1 MKKKEKRIVFVVL
14 FLLAT
19 VGKAQ
24 DIHFSSINANPMF
37 INPASTAV
45 MNSTFR
51 ISTIYR
57 NQWSSVSDGYN
68 TFLSSFEIQPYVSN
82 DDSKGIGIGVMFMSD
97 VAGSLSYGERDFS
110 IAASYFFALDR
121 EKKYYLSFGVEASRN
136 NWGYD
141 LTNAD
146 FSQEGSNDEAILLDN
161 LNTYDIS
168 FGALWQYSKDDSHLF
183 QVNASA
189 FHLNEPSLSFFDDK
203 TLVLHRRYLLS
214 MNYLFPY
221 NDLYS
226 IRPQILFQNQY
237 NNNELIVGGDFIF
250 NLSDAIFTTQNL
262 SLGMFYRSN
271 DAIIISPKYR
281 YNNFLAGL
289 SYDINLSKLNKVSHT
304 YGGVELWLSYAFSPV
319 SYKRTNTKIPCPT
332 F

>member
-1 MKKKEKRIVFVVL
+1 VKDHKKRIVFVVL
-14 FLLAT
+14 FLLTT

-37 INPASTAV
+37 INPASTAM

-68 TFLSSFEIQPYVSN
+68 TFLTSFEIQPYVSN
-82 DDSKGIGIGVMFMSD
+82 DNSKGLGLGVMFMSD
-97 VAGSLSYGERDFS
+97 VAGSLSYGEKDLS
-110 IAASYFFALDR
+110 ISASYFLALDR
-121 EKKYYLSFGVEASRN
+121 EKNYYLSFGVQASRK
-136 NWGYD
+136 NWGYS
-141 LTNAD
+141 LANAD
-146 FSQEGSNDEAILLDN
+146 FSQDISNNEAILLDD

-168 FGALWQYSKDDSHLF
+168 LGSMWQYSKDDNHLL
-183 QVNASA
+183 QINVAA

-203 TLVLHRRYLLS
+203 TLVLHRRYLAS
-214 MNYLFPY
+214 ISYLFPY

-226 IRPQILFQNQY
+226 IRPQILFQKQY
-237 NNNELIVGGDFIF
+237 NNNELVVGGDFIF
-250 NLSDAIFTTQNL
+250 NLSDAIFTTQNF
-262 SLGMFYRSN
+262 SLGLFYRNS
-271 DAIIISPKYR
+271 DAIIICPKYR
-281 YNNFLAGL
+281 YNNFLAGM

-319 SYKRTNTKIPCPT
+319 NNKRINTKIPCPI